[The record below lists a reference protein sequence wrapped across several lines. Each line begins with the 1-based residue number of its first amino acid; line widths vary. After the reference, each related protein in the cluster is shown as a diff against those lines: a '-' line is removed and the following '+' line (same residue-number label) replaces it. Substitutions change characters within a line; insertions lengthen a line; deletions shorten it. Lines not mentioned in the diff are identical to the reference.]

1 MKKIL
6 TLIFLFSQVSF
17 GQNVYFNI
25 LKEKTERNN
34 SGIITLYVEIINESK
49 KDIIMLKPAIDFRQ
63 KFMHYYFDLLKCDET
78 ADLYYAA
85 IEFKLFKYE
94 YNDLLKIKSKSKKII
109 KIRHW
114 SSQDTLAC
122 NSSEFEVKISYEV
135 DKLLTYFTKDLTKK
149 EAKIYNRL
157 TSIKIESL
165 PTLITMK

>member
-25 LKEKTERNN
+25 LKEKTERND
-34 SGIITLYVEIINESK
+34 SGIITLYVEIINESE

-63 KFMHYYFDLLKCDET
+63 KFMHYYFDLLKCDVH
-78 ADLYYAA
+78 ADLDYAA
-85 IEFKLFKYE
+85 IKYKSYE
-94 YNDLLKIKSKSKKII
+94 YENNDLLKIKSKSKQII
-109 KIRHW
+109 KIRYW
-114 SSQDTLAC
+114 DAQNTLAC
-122 NSSEFEVKISYEV
+122 NSFEFEVKISYQV
-135 DKLLTYFTKDLTKK
+135 DKNLTYFTKDLTKK

-165 PTLITMK
+165 PTLIIMK